1 MIFRLSGVGTGSI
14 HPPTPPRS
22 LPHLASRQAREEAKA
37 KAQKAEELQKSLAR
51 LEKEVEERHM
61 EAVRLRAEVEE
72 GRRAVEESKKA
83 AVMAARERKARELE
97 WVSQISRLQSAAQT
111 SSMAKLQLVAEKG
124 ISALSRLG
132 EWIPSVGELIS
143 LSVCLGA
150 RDRPGVWVGSD
161 GRGAAEGTG
170 RPGKRRGEGM
180 GGGARAQRE
189 GRWHAERGA
198 TQEVFHTK
206 AVHHPRALLPCPRS
220 PFPTHRASTSPPTST
235 PLSHSLPFHPP
246 HPPPPRL
253 SHVRNGQQAAAQK
266 AVEEERQAGEEAVA
280 QCAQLEAQCRDLE
293 EQVQQAQSKLK
304 EAKEAAQ
311 ENGAQDSAML
321 AVRGAV
327 VVEGEGRVRWKMREG
342 GGRGVC
348 GGLNKVLVKGRREEG
363 DKMLHKSSTP
373 SCFLSPLIFPAC
385 PPLTHLLARQMLNLP
400 ESDARVQLM
409 EALASLEQEKR
420 KSNSFCM
427 QQIELRIKAK
437 KLQDELRASD
447 VPALKQEV
455 ASLQDELAQAKALLD
470 KAEEEKEELL
480 AQLQEA
486 EAVGNS
492 AMQAEVEHV
501 RGENN
506 MLMQQ
511 LDMLAL
517 QFDQEKNLIH
527 AHMAQKE
534 EEVQDMKL
542 RLADER
548 QEREEAQRRLE
559 ESERRR
565 EAVKGEMEAME
576 QQAFKMRQSLV
587 HMQRQI
593 TEAEHSPGRLY
604 VEALEEQR
612 SKVAQ
617 LEQQV
622 AEKGHAEQE
631 LQQLQAAM
639 AAAEAQMKER
649 ETQLSSELASSRA
662 AKESLQKQLCASPFP
677 LPALPLFPP
686 TIPCP
691 TLASSAPPLPTI
703 IRSGGD
709 SVTSLNMGARSM
721 HIAGSIEQGGRAG
734 PAQANARAAA
744 AAEGLVHVCAVPR
757 TGPWAGVEVHCARL
771 H

>member
-1 MIFRLSGVGTGSI
+1 MWHVQERGTGPACGS
-14 HPPTPPRS
+14 
-22 LPHLASRQAREEAKA
+22 AAMEEALQ
-37 KAQKAEELQKSLAR
+37 KAQADL
-51 LEKEVEERHM
+51 
-61 EAVRLRAEVEE
+61 
-72 GRRAVEESKKA
+72 
-83 AVMAARERKARELE
+83 
-97 WVSQISRLQSAAQT
+97 
-111 SSMAKLQLVAEKG
+111 
-124 ISALSRLG
+124 
-132 EWIPSVGELIS
+132 
-143 LSVCLGA
+143 
-150 RDRPGVWVGSD
+150 
-161 GRGAAEGTG
+161 
-170 RPGKRRGEGM
+170 
-180 GGGARAQRE
+180 
-189 GRWHAERGA
+189 
-198 TQEVFHTK
+198 
-206 AVHHPRALLPCPRS
+206 
-220 PFPTHRASTSPPTST
+220 
-235 PLSHSLPFHPP
+235 
-246 HPPPPRL
+246 
-253 SHVRNGQQAAAQK
+253 AAAQK

-321 AVRGAV
+321 A
-327 VVEGEGRVRWKMREG
+327 
-342 GGRGVC
+342 
-348 GGLNKVLVKGRREEG
+348 
-363 DKMLHKSSTP
+363 
-373 SCFLSPLIFPAC
+373 
-385 PPLTHLLARQMLNLP
+385 MLNLP

-662 AKESLQKQLCASPFP
+662 AKESLQKQLEE
-677 LPALPLFPP
+677 
-686 TIPCP
+686 
-691 TLASSAPPLPTI
+691 
-703 IRSGGD
+703 IRSHHLTWERDRCTLLEALNKVGVRDPRKPTHVLRLRQKGSYTCAQCLALGRGLAWKCTARDCTDLMHPDCLLHRPQGKHAGQPTHEAAEGWGCPGG
-709 SVTSLNMGARSM
+709 T
-721 HIAGSIEQGGRAG
+721 
-734 PAQANARAAA
+734 AAA
-744 AAEGLVHVCAVPR
+744 AHGHQRHELIRHGLHPD
-757 TGPWAGVEVHCARL
+757 RL
-771 H
+771 HHPRRLHHPIPTAVAPSTWSRRRANLLSTKEVDSSSSSN